1 MNRTVLEIKAGIVL
15 SGMVMA
21 SAFAQETQLYKGKD
35 FTVYS
40 DKVVQGPYTA
50 KVIDRNSMV
59 SDYQST
65 ASKIFPRRVG
75 FKFSINE
82 KDIEMPSGKDH
93 SLIIQNGS
101 HESPVIV
108 FGKQNT
114 AQENADGYLP
124 ENYPYTFRL
133 DLRPVLK
140 QFDEKGYYTAFD
152 GTRIAKNDF
161 KGVYIAGGSAPLSW
175 DFVNLASKG
184 LELKDPDGDG
194 IYEITV
200 ILNPVEKGKS
210 AEKKWTL
217 TRDISEK
224 PVYTSNQPLVDALF
238 RMSTEESQLNIE
250 ADNTFRT
257 GALWSGVW
265 TRDISYSILLAFAYL
280 EPETAKTSLM
290 KKVKR
295 GRIIQDT
302 GSGGAWPVSSDRTT
316 WALAAWEIYK
326 TTGDTE
332 WLKSSYEIL
341 KNTIDDDNKTIYN
354 PATGMYR
361 GESSFLD
368 WREQTYPKWMDN
380 RDIYISENLGT
391 NAVHYEA
398 RRILASMG
406 RILGKDVKQYDQQA
420 EKIKEG
426 INRYLWQPDKGYYAQ
441 YLYGR
446 DNWLNVS
453 HRFEALGEALSILF
467 DVADESKTKEII
479 AKSPVTEFGTTNI
492 FPQIPGIPPYHNNAV
507 WPFVQSYYNLAAA
520 KAGNETVLNY
530 GIASIYRPAALFLTN
545 YENFVAQNGDYV
557 GTEINSYRMLW
568 SMAGNL
574 SIVYRIFMGMHFEE
588 NGITF
593 RPAVPETY
601 NGTKNLANF
610 KYRNAV
616 LDITVKGFGNKIK
629 SFVLDGKPSKAYFPA
644 TLTGKHTVVIELDNH
659 PFHGEINM
667 QPMLFSPDTPNATVS
682 KNIFSWEKQKDAAE
696 YRVYRNDQLLKTT
709 KETSVAIDPSKT
721 ASYKVSAVDTN
732 GYEGFTSEPHL
743 VYANAASTTVEIE
756 KFVPKSDRNYI
767 NFSGNGFVEL
777 TKEKNTD
784 ITIKVNAKEA
794 GTYLINFRYSNGSG
808 PRSTDNRCAIRSLY
822 LNGAYEGVIVMP
834 QRGQNEWSDWGNSN
848 DFTVKLK
855 KGENTIRIKFDDWN
869 NNMNVDDNTAML
881 DYAQIIKL

>member
-1 MNRTVLEIKAGIVL
+1 MNRTVLEIKTGIVL
-15 SGMVMA
+15 SGIVIA

-35 FTVYS
+35 FTVYNE
-40 DKVVQGPYTA
+40 KVVQGPFTA
-50 KVIDRNSMV
+50 KVLDRNTMV

-65 ASKIFPRRVG
+65 ASQMFPRRVA

-82 KDIEMPSGKDH
+82 KDLEMPSGKDH
-93 SLIIQNGS
+93 TLIVQDGS

-108 FGKQNT
+108 FGQQNIAGNDPGT
-114 AQENADGYLP
+114 YLP
-124 ENYPYTFRL
+124 ENYKYTFRM
-133 DLRPVLK
+133 DFRPVLK
-140 QFDEKGYYTAFD
+140 EFKEKGYYTAFD
-152 GTRIAKNDF
+152 GTKIAKSDF

-175 DFVNLASKG
+175 DFVNLASKKM
-184 LELKDPDGDG
+184 EMKDPDGDG

-200 ILNPVEKGKS
+200 LLNPVSKGK
-210 AEKKWTL
+210 AGEKKWTL
-217 TRDISEK
+217 TKDISNK

-341 KNTIDDDNKTIYN
+341 KNTLDDDYKTVYN
-354 PATGMYR
+354 PTTGMFR

-380 RDIYISENLGT
+380 QDIYVSENLGT

-398 RRILASMG
+398 HRILGRMG
-406 RILGKDVKQYDQQA
+406 RILNKDVKKYDLQA
-420 EKIKEG
+420 DKIKAG
-426 INRYLWQPDKGYYAQ
+426 INKYLWQPNKGYYAQ

-453 HRFEALGEALSILF
+453 DRFEALGEALSILF
-467 DVADESKTKEII
+467 DIADDAKTKEII
-479 AKSPVTEFGTTNI
+479 AKSPMTEFGATNI
-492 FPQIPGIPPYHNNAV
+492 FPQIPGIPPYHNNAI

-520 KAGNETVLNY
+520 KAGNENVLNF
-530 GIASIYRPAALFLTN
+530 GLASIYRPAALFLTN

-557 GTEINSYRMLW
+557 GTEINSDRMLW

-574 SIVYRIFMGMHFEE
+574 SIVYRIFMGMHFGEK
-588 NGITF
+588 GIDF
-593 RPAVPETY
+593 RPAVPQTY
-601 NGTKNLANF
+601 TGTKNLSNF

-616 LDITVKGFGNKIK
+616 LNITVKGFGNKIK
-629 SFVLDGKPSKAYFPA
+629 SFSLDGKASKPYFPA
-644 TLTGKHTVVIELDNH
+644 DLTGNHNIVIELDNQ
-659 PFHGEINM
+659 PFEGKINM
-667 QPMLFSPDTPNATVS
+667 QPVLFSLAAPYATVE
-682 KNIFSWEKQKDAAE
+682 KNTFSWQKEEGAVE
-696 YRVYRNDQLLKTT
+696 YRVYRNDQLLKAT
-709 KETSVAIDPSKT
+709 KETSVTIDPAKT
-721 ASYKVSAVDTN
+721 ASYKVSAVDRN
-732 GYEGFTSEPHL
+732 GYESFTSEPRL
-743 VYANAASTTVEIE
+743 VYAPNAATTVEIE
-756 KFVPKSDRNYI
+756 KFAPKSDRKYI
-767 NFSGNGFVEL
+767 NFGGNGFVEL
-777 TKEKNTD
+777 TKENNTN
-784 ITIKVNAKEA
+784 ITVTVNVKEA
-794 GTYLINFRYSNGSG
+794 GTYLMNFRYSNGSG

-822 LNGAYEGVIVMP
+822 LNNAYEGVIVMP

-848 DFTVKLK
+848 DFTVQLK
-855 KGENTIRIKFDDWN
+855 KGENKIRIQFDEWN

-881 DYAQIIKL
+881 DSMKMIKL